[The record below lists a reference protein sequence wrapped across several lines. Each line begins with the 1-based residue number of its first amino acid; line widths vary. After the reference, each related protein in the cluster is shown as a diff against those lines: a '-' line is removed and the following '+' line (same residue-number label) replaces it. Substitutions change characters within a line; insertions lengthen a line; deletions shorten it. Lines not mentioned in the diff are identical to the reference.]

1 VTTQTAA
8 VGRDLRVPATPA
20 ARRMALATIVGPTL
34 FTLTWLVLGFVSPG
48 FTLFGAR
55 VEPYSSI
62 SAQISGLGLGTT
74 APYMNAAFV
83 LDGVLVA
90 IGVIGSL
97 RCVTPLTTRSRR
109 TCTTLLSLV
118 AVGSIMDGLFTL
130 ESFKPHMIGAL
141 LAFITPTVSFLVTGT
156 ALRRIPAWRRFGTWL
171 RLGSP
176 LTLVLLVAY
185 LATFSPTVEG
195 SETGVSGLIERALI
209 IEIFAWFVAL
219 GWLARRKSVA
229 TLETSQEFG
238 EI

>member
-1 VTTQTAA
+1 MPTQTAA
-8 VGRDLRVPATPA
+8 AGRDLRAPAGPA
-20 ARRMALATIVGPTL
+20 ARRMAIATIVGPIL
-34 FTLTWLVLGFVSPG
+34 FTLAWLVLGFVSPG
-48 FTLFGAR
+48 FALFGVR

-83 LDGVLVA
+83 LNGVLVA

-97 RCVTPLTTRSRR
+97 RCVTPLTTRSRW
-109 TCTTLLSLV
+109 TCTALLSLV
-118 AVGSIMDGLFTL
+118 AVGSTMDGLFTL

-141 LAFITPTVSFLVTGT
+141 LAFTTPIVSFLVTGT

-176 LTLVLLVAY
+176 LTLVLLVVY
-185 LATFSPTVEG
+185 FATFSPTVEG
-195 SETGVSGLIERALI
+195 SETGASGLIERALI
-209 IEIFAWFVAL
+209 VEIFVWFVAL

-229 TLETSQEFG
+229 TLETPRRSPRR
-238 EI
+238 

>member
-1 VTTQTAA
+1 MTTQTAA
-8 VGRDLRVPATPA
+8 VGRDLRVPASAA
-20 ARRMALATIVGPTL
+20 ARRMAIATIVGPTL

-83 LDGVLVA
+83 LNGVLVA
-90 IGVIGSL
+90 IGVTGSL
-97 RCVTPLTTRSRR
+97 RCVTPLTARSRW
-109 TCTTLLSLV
+109 TCTALLSLV
-118 AVGSIMDGLFTL
+118 AVGSTMDGLFTL

-141 LAFITPTVSFLVTGT
+141 LAFMTPIVSFLVTGA

-171 RLGSP
+171 WLGSP

-185 LATFSPTVEG
+185 FATFSPTVEG
-195 SETGVSGLIERALI
+195 SKTGVSGLIERALI
-209 IEIFAWFVAL
+209 VEILAWFVAL
-219 GWLARRKSVA
+219 GWLARRRSVS
-229 TLETSQEFG
+229 TPETTRRSPRR
-238 EI
+238 